1 MAFVGNGGN
10 PCGGGDPLCPRIAAD
25 QASRITTAHC
35 VLPHSAHLSNLEQP
49 VTTPDIA
56 ARRVLGAIAALVVGT
71 LTLSAC
77 GGNASADTDT
87 NSKGGGGTSVKTS
100 TAKIVISAKD
110 GSTNAS
116 INATGVRVS
125 GGRLTDVKMTV
136 SGSGQAVDGAMSA
149 DGASWK
155 PKEQLERGT
164 KYQIS
169 ATAKDSSGK
178 TAAANSI
185 FTTVTS
191 GNSFIGTYT
200 PDNGTTVGVG
210 MPVSFTFDKA
220 ISDQKAVQSHITVT
234 SSSGQQVVGH
244 WFGAQRL
251 DFRPQDY
258 WKAGSK
264 VTMKIDLD
272 GVQGANGV
280 YGVQKKT
287 VSFTIGRSQ
296 VSTVD
301 VNTQTMTVV
310 RDGQTLKSLP
320 ISSGSPE
327 HTTYNGQMVIS
338 EKFTQT
344 RMNSRTVGLGGEYD
358 IPDVPHAMRLTSS
371 GTFIHGNYWYNKAN
385 PPFGQT
391 GTSHGCVGLADVQ
404 GAQGATNA
412 KWFYDNSLI
421 GDVVIVKNSPDKTV
435 APDNG
440 LNGWN
445 LGWSEWTAGSAV

>member
-1 MAFVGNGGN
+1 MKV
-10 PCGGGDPLCPRIAAD
+10 
-25 QASRITTAHC
+25 
-35 VLPHSAHLSNLEQP
+35 EQT
-49 VTTPDIA
+49 VTRSDIA
-56 ARRVLGAIAALVVGT
+56 ARRVLGAWAVLVVGALT
-71 LTLSAC
+71 LTAC
-77 GGNASADTDT
+77 GGSASAGNDDAKG
-87 NSKGGGGTSVKTS
+87 KGGTAVKTS
-100 TAKIVISAKD
+100 AAKIVISAKD
-110 GSTNAS
+110 GSTGAS
-116 INATGVRVS
+116 INTTGVKVS
-125 GGRLTDVKMTV
+125 GGRLTEVTMTV
-136 SGSGQAVDGAMSA
+136 AGTGQAVAGALASDGS
-149 DGASWK
+149 SWK

-164 KYQIS
+164 KYEIS
-169 ATAKDSSGK
+169 AIAKDANGK

-191 GNSFIGTYT
+191 ANSFIGTYT

-220 ISDQKAVQSHITVT
+220 IDDKKAVQSHITVT

-244 WFGAQRL
+244 WFGTQRL
-251 DFRPQDY
+251 DFRPEEY

-287 VSFTIGRSQ
+287 VTFTIGRSQ

-301 VNTQTMTVV
+301 VDTQTMRVV
-310 RDGQTLKSLP
+310 RDGQTLKTVP
-320 ISSGSPE
+320 ISSGDAQ

-338 EKFTQT
+338 EKSVET
-344 RMNSRTVGLGGEYD
+344 RMNSQSVNLGNEYD
-358 IPDVPHAMRLTSS
+358 IPNVPHAMRLTKS
-371 GTFIHGNYWYNKAN
+371 GTFVHGNFWYNRGN
-385 PPFGQT
+385 PPFGRA
-391 GTSHGCVGLADVQ
+391 GTSHGCVGLADVE
-404 GAQGATNA
+404 GAQGDTPA

-445 LGWSEWTAGSAV
+445 MGWSEWIAGSAS

>member
-1 MAFVGNGGN
+1 M
-10 PCGGGDPLCPRIAAD
+10 
-25 QASRITTAHC
+25 
-35 VLPHSAHLSNLEQP
+35 
-49 VTTPDIA
+49 TTPDIA
-56 ARRVLGAIAALVVGT
+56 ARRVLGACAALMVGALT
-71 LTLSAC
+71 LTAC
-77 GGNASADTDT
+77 GGNADAKT
-87 NSKGGGGTSVKTS
+87 NDSKGGGQDSAAKTS

-110 GSTNAS
+110 GSTGAS
-116 INATGVRVS
+116 INTTGVQVS
-125 GGRLTDVKMTV
+125 DGKLTDVKMTV
-136 SGSGQAVDGAMSA
+136 SGSGQAVEGTVSA
-149 DGASWK
+149 DGSVWK

-164 KYQIS
+164 KYEIS
-169 ATAKDSSGK
+169 ATAKDSKGL

-185 FTTVTS
+185 FTTV
-191 GNSFIGTYT
+191 NSANSYIGTYT

-210 MPVSFTFDKA
+210 MPVSFNFDKV
-220 ISDQKAVQSHITVT
+220 ITDKKAVQSHITVT

-272 GVQGANGV
+272 GVEGANGV

-287 VSFTIGRSQ
+287 VSFTVGRSQ

-301 VNTQTMTVV
+301 ANTQTMTVV
-310 RDGQTLKSLP
+310 RDGKVLKSVP
-320 ISSGSPE
+320 VSTGSPQ

-344 RMNSRTVGLGGEYD
+344 RMNSQTVGLGGEYD
-358 IPDVPHAMRLTSS
+358 IPDVPHAMRLTTS
-371 GTFIHGNYWYNKAN
+371 GTFIHGNYWYNKSN
-385 PPFGQT
+385 PPFGQQ
-391 GTSHGCVGLADVQ
+391 GTSHGCVGMADVQ
-404 GAQGATNA
+404 GAQGDTTA

-435 APDNG
+435 QPDNG

-445 LGWSEWTAGSAV
+445 LSWSDWTAGSAV

>member
-1 MAFVGNGGN
+1 MA
-10 PCGGGDPLCPRIAAD
+10 
-25 QASRITTAHC
+25 
-35 VLPHSAHLSNLEQP
+35 
-49 VTTPDIA
+49 TPDNT
-56 ARRVLGAIAALVVGT
+56 ARRALGACAALLVGALT
-71 LTLSAC
+71 LTAC
-77 GGNASADTDT
+77 GGSANADSKNGKDAENGGSSA
-87 NSKGGGGTSVKTS
+87 KTS
-100 TAKIVISAKD
+100 TAKLVISAKD
-110 GSTNAS
+110 GSTDAS
-116 INATGVRVS
+116 INATGVKVS
-125 GGRLTDVKMTV
+125 DGKLTDVKMTV
-136 SGSGQAVDGAMSA
+136 SGTGAAVPGAISA
-149 DGASWK
+149 DGSSWK

-169 ATAKDSSGK
+169 ATAKDSNGRTS
-178 TAAANSI
+178 AANSI

-191 GNSFIGTYT
+191 SNSFIGTYT

-210 MPVSFTFDKA
+210 MPVSFNFDKV
-220 ISDQKAVQSHITVT
+220 ISDKKAVQSHITVS

-244 WFGAQRL
+244 WFGEQRL
-251 DFRPQDY
+251 DFRPEEY

-272 GVQGANGV
+272 GVEGANGI

-287 VSFTIGRSQ
+287 VTFTIGRSQ

-310 RDGQTLKSLP
+310 RDGKTLKKVP
-320 ISSGSPE
+320 ISAGSPE

-358 IPDVPHAMRLTSS
+358 IPDVPHAMRLTTS
-371 GTFIHGNYWYNKAN
+371 GTFIHGNYWYNKGN
-385 PPFGQT
+385 PPFGRE

-404 GAQGATNA
+404 GAQGDTIA

-421 GDVVIVKNSPDKTV
+421 GDVVTVENSPDKTV
-435 APDNG
+435 SPDNG

-445 LGWSEWTAGSAV
+445 LSWSAWTAGSAV

>member
-1 MAFVGNGGN
+1 MEGTPPA
-10 PCGGGDPLCPRIAAD
+10 DPSLLLNVLE
-25 QASRITTAHC
+25 RITPDTAHR
-35 VLPHSAHLSNLEQP
+35 LKMEQP
-49 VTTPDIA
+49 VTTPDMT
-56 ARRVLGAIAALVVGT
+56 ARRVLGACAALVVGALT
-71 LTLSAC
+71 LTAC
-77 GGNASADTDT
+77 GGSANADNDD
-87 NSKGGGGTSVKTS
+87 SKGGTSAKTS
-100 TAKIVISAKD
+100 AAKIEISAKD
-110 GSTNAS
+110 GSTGAS
-116 INATGVRVS
+116 INTTGVKVS
-125 GGRLTDVKMTV
+125 GGRLTEVTMKVTE
-136 SGSGQAVDGAMSA
+136 GGQSVPGTLSA
-149 DGASWK
+149 DGSTWK

-164 KYQIS
+164 KYEIS
-169 ATAKDSSGK
+169 ATAKDTNGK

-185 FTTVTS
+185 FTTVTQD
-191 GNSFIGTYT
+191 GSFIGTYT

-220 ISDQKAVQSHITVT
+220 ITDQKAVQSHIKVT

-251 DFRPQDY
+251 DFRPEEY

-272 GVQGANGV
+272 GVEGANGAL
-280 YGVQKKT
+280 GVQKKT
-287 VSFTIGRSQ
+287 VTFTVGRSQ

-310 RDGQTLKSLP
+310 RDGQTLKSVP
-320 ISSGSPE
+320 ISAGSPQ

-358 IPDVPHAMRLTSS
+358 ISDVPHAMRLTQS
-371 GTFIHGNYWYNKAN
+371 GTFIHGNYWYNKGN
-385 PPFGQT
+385 PPFGRE

-404 GAQGATNA
+404 GAQGDTQA
-412 KWFYDNSLI
+412 KWFYDNSMI
-421 GDVVIVKNSPDKTV
+421 GDVVVVKNSPDKAVT
-435 APDNG
+435 PDNG

-445 LGWSEWTAGSAV
+445 MPWAEWTAGSAG

>member
-1 MAFVGNGGN
+1 MK
-10 PCGGGDPLCPRIAAD
+10 
-25 QASRITTAHC
+25 
-35 VLPHSAHLSNLEQP
+35 
-49 VTTPDIA
+49 TPNMA
-56 ARRVLGAIAALVVGT
+56 ARRALGASAVLMVGALT
-71 LTLSAC
+71 LTAC
-77 GGNASADTDT
+77 GGDASADS
-87 NSKGGGGTSVKTS
+87 NSDSKTGNSSAKTS
-100 TAKIVISAKD
+100 TARIVISAKD
-110 GSTNAS
+110 GSTAAS
-116 INATGVRVS
+116 INTTGVKVS

-136 SGSGQAVDGAMSA
+136 AGTGQAVPGSISGNGGA
-149 DGASWK
+149 WK
-155 PKEQLERGT
+155 PNGQLERGT

-169 ATAKDSSGK
+169 ATAKDSAGR

-191 GNSFIGTYT
+191 TNSFIGTYT

-210 MPVSFTFDKA
+210 MPVSFNFDKV
-220 ISDQKAVQSHITVT
+220 ISDRKAVQSHITVT
-234 SSSGQQVVGH
+234 SSSGQKVVGH
-244 WFGAQRL
+244 WFGSQRL
-251 DFRPQDY
+251 DFRPQEY

-272 GVQGANGV
+272 GVEGANGV

-287 VSFTIGRSQ
+287 VTFTIGRSQ

-310 RDGQTLKSLP
+310 RDGKTFKTLP

-338 EKFTQT
+338 EKFVQT
-344 RMNSRTVGLGGEYD
+344 RMNSQTVGLGGEYD
-358 IPDVPHAMRLTSS
+358 IPDVPHAMRLTTS
-371 GTFIHGNYWYNKAN
+371 GTFLHGNYWYNKGN
-385 PPFGQT
+385 PPFGRE
-391 GTSHGCVGLADVQ
+391 GTSHGCVGLADAQ

-445 LGWSEWTAGSAV
+445 LPWNEWVAGSTA